1 LVEETFSYRIG
12 ESLCVAQDLDTTFEH
27 KWKKI
32 ENKIIIEIIKLCAIL
47 KYLNDIHVPKLLFE
61 VMCDDKNISHRIEY
75 MRRFVQKKNI
85 WEDMHENTIFI
96 TELLI
101 LALNWCIEP

>member
-1 LVEETFSYRIG
+1 LNTNE
-12 ESLCVAQDLDTTFEH
+12 
-27 KWKKI
+27 KKI

-75 MRRFVQKKNI
+75 MRIFVQKKKKNI
-85 WEDMHENTIFI
+85 
-96 TELLI
+96 
-101 LALNWCIEP
+101 